1 MRESDFTADSLGRLV
16 PADIL
21 GGQYWPAFVPDP
33 LMPAI
38 AWRDQTVA
46 LLSKADRALSRLD
59 GRAADLPNP
68 HLMVGFVTGREAVA
82 SSSIEGT
89 TSNITELYQYRMAG
103 TIRDQDD
110 TQEVNNYVRAL
121 EHGLKRLDEIPV
133 CLCLLREVHNI
144 TQHIDVWVLGS
155 SHSPGEF
162 RTQRVIIT
170 GNQPGIQHARFIH
183 RRHWKYRVLESTGR
197 PVRVLLD
204 HLRTVG

>member
-82 SSSIEGT
+82 SSSIGRHYIKHCRAVPI
-89 TSNITELYQYRMAG
+89 SHG
-103 TIRDQDD
+103 RDNQ
-110 TQEVNNYVRAL
+110 R
-121 EHGLKRLDEIPV
+121 
-133 CLCLLREVHNI
+133 
-144 TQHIDVWVLGS
+144 
-155 SHSPGEF
+155 PG
-162 RTQRVIIT
+162 
-170 GNQPGIQHARFIH
+170 
-183 RRHWKYRVLESTGR
+183 
-197 PVRVLLD
+197 
-204 HLRTVG
+204 